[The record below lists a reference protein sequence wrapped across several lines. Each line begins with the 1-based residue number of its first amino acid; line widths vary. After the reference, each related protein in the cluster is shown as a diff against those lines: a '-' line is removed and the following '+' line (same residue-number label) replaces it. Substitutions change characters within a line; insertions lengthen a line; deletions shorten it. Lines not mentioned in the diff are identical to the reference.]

1 MMKQIFLLGHLMT
14 ARKLKI
20 LPKNCQTFYKFIDG
34 FAEIFKEILSIIQH
48 FSAKPNTILWCISLF
63 VQKNSHFFIRHF
75 HFPSSYD
82 NQSEIEN

>member
-1 MMKQIFLLGHLMT
+1 
-14 ARKLKI
+14 
-20 LPKNCQTFYKFIDG
+20 
-34 FAEIFKEILSIIQH
+34 
-48 FSAKPNTILWCISLF
+48 